1 MRQIQPALSTEQTA
15 SLAAQL
21 ARVYSPGAAFSW
33 TIDSADEMFRYSVE
47 SVRGSVPCGALLYF
61 LKGWQIFSAFEQVAR
76 WKFGDPARIAAV
88 LDFASGWGRST
99 RFLREIVPS
108 SRITVTDAVEDAMA
122 VQSAMF
128 GVRSEVTTA
137 SPASFSPSCRFD
149 LVLAAS
155 FFSHLPES
163 TFPAWLRRLADALTP
178 EGVLMFSTHGLE
190 LLGGSHPAGERGF
203 EFLAAS
209 ESSHLNP
216 EEYGTCYVDAAYVEA
231 TVRRELGAEYSLGSW
246 RRGLAG
252 HQDLYLLWRGNA
264 SVPAISRYPWGDV
277 DRFDRGSTIELAGW
291 CSDLTENGRGDLVEL
306 TVDAEVRASCTPTE
320 IALATPGLNAG
331 PECWTGRWALSVPR
345 AGIGLDDVL
354 ALWARNSAG
363 RQNLIG
369 LGTLRQFAGD

>member
-1 MRQIQPALSTEQTA
+1 
-15 SLAAQL
+15 
-21 ARVYSPGAAFSW
+21 
-33 TIDSADEMFRYSVE
+33 MFRYSVE

-61 LKGWQIFSAFEQVAR
+61 LKGWQIFSAFEEVTR
-76 WKFGDPARIAAV
+76 WKFGDPGRLAAV

-128 GVRSEVTTA
+128 GVTGQVTTA
-137 SPASFSPSCRFD
+137 SPASFSPSRRFD
-149 LVLAAS
+149 LVLASS

-163 TFPAWLRRLADALTP
+163 AFPSWLRRLADALTP
-178 EGVLMFSTHGLE
+178 DGVLMFSTHGLE
-190 LLGGSHPAGERGF
+190 LIGRSSAAGERVF
-203 EFLAAS
+203 EFIAAS

-216 EEYGTCYVDAAYVEA
+216 EEYGTSYVTAAYVEA

-252 HQDLYLLWRGNA
+252 HQDLYLLWKGTGPG
-264 SVPAISRYPWGDV
+264 PALSRFPWGDV

-291 CSDLTENGRGDLVEL
+291 CSDLTQDGRVDLVEL
-306 TVDAEVRASCTPTE
+306 TVNAEVRASCTPTE
-320 IALATPGLNAG
+320 IALATASLNAA
-331 PECWTGRWALSVPR
+331 PEGWTGRWAVPVSR

-369 LGTLRQFAGD
+369 LGTLRQFPGD